1 MLKCD
6 PLINKVSPESWLLYD
21 PDKVQ
26 IHVLLCLEQTETGSP
41 NWKHHIIG
49 LKKESTLLLGL

>member
-6 PLINKVSPESWLLYD
+6 PLINKVSTESWLGYD

-26 IHVLLCLEQTETGSP
+26 IYVLSCLEQTETGSQT
-41 NWKHHIIG
+41 G
-49 LKKESTLLLGL
+49 SVTS